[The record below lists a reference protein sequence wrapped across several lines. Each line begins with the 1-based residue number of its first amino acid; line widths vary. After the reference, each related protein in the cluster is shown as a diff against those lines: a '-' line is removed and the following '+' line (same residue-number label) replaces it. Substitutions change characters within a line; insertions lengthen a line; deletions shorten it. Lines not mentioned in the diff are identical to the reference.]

1 MKEQYVGITAAGE
14 ATETFYRH
22 APAYIETLDKE
33 CLLRYFTHEVLPQD
47 GDDFLY
53 DHSPRDLLHSITFF
67 IDSCVRQALLR
78 KAPPHQTNTPASP
91 VVAVPTLQLDDDSM
105 DLIFNATPG
114 RLPKVTFMI
123 QDKLP
128 SSAITILQL
137 SRRLYSQ
144 VKARGASVKVVCRL
158 HYNHLQFV
166 TLDLGAILDVA

>member
-1 MKEQYVGITAAGE
+1 
-14 ATETFYRH
+14 
-22 APAYIETLDKE
+22 
-33 CLLRYFTHEVLPQD
+33 
-47 GDDFLY
+47 
-53 DHSPRDLLHSITFF
+53 
-67 IDSCVRQALLR
+67 
-78 KAPPHQTNTPASP
+78 
-91 VVAVPTLQLDDDSM
+91 M

-128 SSAITILQL
+128 SSAITTLQL

-144 VKARGASVKVVCRL
+144 VKVRGASVKVVCRL